1 VRQRTSIAQEV
12 ASPLVLIKTNEYS
25 DSYVFQ
31 IKCAHSCCPVSGAR
45 RMRLKH
51 DARAETLFL
60 DRYLSRRAP
69 ALQNL
74 AIAQNRQGQ
83 DINLTFSGPCS
94 RRCLCVT
101 CAAAAEGLA
110 GSERSSLEPSGLFGN

>member
-1 VRQRTSIAQEV
+1 M
-12 ASPLVLIKTNEYS
+12 
-25 DSYVFQ
+25 
-31 IKCAHSCCPVSGAR
+31 C
-45 RMRLKH
+45 LKH

-74 AIAQNRQGQ
+74 AIAQNRQDQ
-83 DINLTFSGPCS
+83 DTNLTFSEPGS

-101 CAAAAEGLA
+101 CAAAAEGAKGWRGLSTLA
-110 GSERSSLEPSGLFGN
+110 WSPQGLFGD